1 MSLVGSNVSSV
12 IFSFLFTTER
22 RHPKKITIGDFF
34 KPGFSRKVR
43 IQLFLKFFTANRKHS
58 RCLKDYRDK
67 KKRILFY
74 TGGRKNLVFFPIM
87 PRKVLDRVVDSDGF
101 RYFSYKILT
110 INTTYSSKGQWT
122 WRRYNEY
129 RPPLSHHEQWRIRR
143 WPRTS
148 FFSKHRKL
156 KLFFSEYPCENL
168 LTNISITGDDEIRKN
183 TFFNTSAVRRRL
195 VLCV

>member
-1 MSLVGSNVSSV
+1 MFFFSNIVTRRIIHSFFIRDTKRSDQCELTSVIASDNFLSTTISCPILDRTSRSCQSMSLVGSNVSSV

-74 TGGRKNLVFFPIM
+74 TGGRKNLGFFQSCHEKYSTGSWTVMVF
-87 PRKVLDRVVDSDGF
+87 G
-101 RYFSYKILT
+101 
-110 INTTYSSKGQWT
+110 
-122 WRRYNEY
+122 
-129 RPPLSHHEQWRIRR
+129 
-143 WPRTS
+143 
-148 FFSKHRKL
+148 
-156 KLFFSEYPCENL
+156 
-168 LTNISITGDDEIRKN
+168 ISVIKY
-183 TFFNTSAVRRRL
+183 
-195 VLCV
+195 

>member
-1 MSLVGSNVSSV
+1 MWVLS
-12 IFSFLFTTER
+12 FFLFFS
-22 RHPKKITIGDFF
+22 PPSVDILKKITIGDFF

-74 TGGRKNLVFFPIM
+74 TGGRKNLGFFPIM

-129 RPPLSHHEQWRIRR
+129 PTPNSSLTMNSDGSDVD
-143 WPRTS
+143 PS
-148 FFSKHRKL
+148 FFFR
-156 KLFFSEYPCENL
+156 
-168 LTNISITGDDEIRKN
+168 SIVN
-183 TFFNTSAVRRRL
+183 
-195 VLCV
+195 